1 MPAPNPSFAPPPL
14 AGEAR
19 ERLLARVAFEATWER
34 DLHSDALC
42 WDRNLESIFGYPH
55 DEAARHLSWGRERV
69 HPDALARVEQ
79 AASQA
84 IRGDAP
90 GWSSE
95 YRFRRK
101 DGSWAWV
108 ASRCAIERDADGR
121 AQRAVGAMID
131 ISKLK
136 DTEARLRF
144 FTEQIPARAC
154 ATDRE
159 LRVVW
164 DAGAAF
170 SSSPSV
176 VGKTVAELFAQS
188 PDRGG
193 VRGGCRRAPA
203 GESCRLEIDDGT
215 AAAQLQLEPFRDPA
229 GNVIGGG
236 GIAFDIPPRARSEE
250 EVDTGQLRLR
260 RGIEPLPVALSV
272 VERAGGIVLSNP
284 AASQIWGG
292 MI

>member
-34 DLHSDALC
+34 DLHSDGLC
-42 WDRNLESIFGYPH
+42 WARNLESIFGYPH
-55 DEAARHLSWGRERV
+55 DEAARHLSWWRERV
-69 HPDALARVEQ
+69 HPDDLARVEQ
-79 AASQA
+79 AAAQA
-84 IRGDAP
+84 IRGGAP

-136 DTEARLRF
+136 DTEARLRL

-154 ATDRE
+154 VTDRE

-164 DAGAAF
+164 DAGGAF
-170 SSSPSV
+170 SSNPRV
-176 VGKTVAELFAQS
+176 VG
-188 PDRGG
+188 
-193 VRGGCRRAPA
+193 
-203 GESCRLEIDDGT
+203 
-215 AAAQLQLEPFRDPA
+215 
-229 GNVIGGG
+229 GGG
-236 GIAFDIPPRARSEE
+236 GILAHPLRRGQDGRGAVRAVPRPRAR
-250 EVDTGQLRLR
+250 
-260 RGIEPLPVALSV
+260 
-272 VERAGGIVLSNP
+272 AGGVPPGTRGRVVSPRDRRWHGGGGAPASAVPRPGRERDRGGGHRVRHHRPGAQRGGSARRP
-284 AASQIWGG
+284 AAAAPGH
-292 MI
+292 